1 MTQKIF
7 RQHLYHG
14 APATLG
20 TYNLSF
26 FVHNEKETK
35 KLVEELF
42 TEQNGTEEETN
53 TEANNTTSNTVKNS
67 NNNTT
72 SNASSNTTNITKDNT
87 TAKNVTNTTKE
98 TTVAET
104 NNNSKI
110 KIELLNGSGEKT
122 VLSKVTNKLEAKG
135 YNVYKTGTNDNVTSK
150 TLIINRNSV
159 SNEVT
164 DDLKQILGVGT
175 VQSMLGV
182 NTVDITIIIGKDYK

>member
-1 MTQKIF
+1 M
-7 RQHLYHG
+7 
-14 APATLG
+14 
-20 TYNLSF
+20 
-26 FVHNEKETK
+26 HNEKETK

-42 TEQNGTEEETN
+42 TEQNGIEEEN
-53 TEANNTTSNTVKNS
+53 TETNSTTNNTTNV
-67 NNNTT
+67 
-72 SNASSNTTNITKDNT
+72 TKDNT
-87 TAKNVTNTTKE
+87 TAKTVTNTTKD

-122 VLSKVTNKLEAKG
+122 TLTKVANKLEAKG

-150 TLIINRNSV
+150 TLIINRTAV

-164 DDLKQILGVGT
+164 SDLKQILGVGT
-175 VQSMLGV
+175 VQSMLST